1 MSKARP
7 VPDQFASGEQLTLF
21 EDSIEDPRFGEDAV
35 CSACKK
41 PLWMHD
47 KERVYP
53 EDGPTGSWHHEL
65 VCP

>member
-7 VPDQFASGEQLTLF
+7 TPDQFASGEQLTLF
-21 EDSIEDPRFGEDAV
+21 EDHVDDPRFGKDAV
-35 CSACKK
+35 CSTCKQ

-47 KERVYP
+47 KKKVFP
-53 EDGPTGSWHHEL
+53 DDGPTGSWHHEL